1 MILPS
6 YSFVFIFLPI
16 AIIGYYILN
25 NYRQYTAGKS
35 LLLVASLIF
44 YYSMGYKGFI
54 VLIASSCLCYLL
66 ATFGFK
72 SSVSTSIQKL
82 LLVLGL
88 IVNIGLLLYCKY
100 LGYFELLLNKYSGSN
115 LTFTAFVIPVGISY
129 FTFSQISFIV
139 DSYKNND
146 IKYSPIDYLLYV
158 TFFPK
163 ITVGPITTASEFIPQ
178 FNDLSLKSP
187 NYSNLSKGFMRFTLG
202 MAKKLII
209 ADNLGTFVDLCY
221 LNIEALGTT
230 NALLAILSY
239 TLQIYFDFSGY
250 CDIAIGIC
258 QMLNL
263 DLIDNFDAPYRA
275 LSIADFWKRWHIS
288 LTRFFRNYV
297 YIPLGGNRKGKVRT
311 YVNTMIIFLIS
322 GLWHGA
328 ATTFV
333 VWGAIHGVGSVISK
347 IISPVTKKIPK
358 FIRWF
363 VTFCF
368 VNLAWVFFR
377 APDITTA
384 LAIFK
389 QLFTGGLI
397 PIDINIIASCIPT
410 EGQLIQWIVLQYA
423 PSLTY
428 YSGCAIM
435 IILIVAGLLLCTVGK
450 TAKEQAESFIA
461 SRGRIAITVILFV
474 WSILSLSQV
483 TEFIY
488 VNF

>member
-35 LLLVASLIF
+35 LLLIASLIF

-54 VLIASSCLCYLL
+54 VLIASSVMCYLL

-72 SSVSTSIQKL
+72 SSVGTSIQKL

-88 IVNIGLLLYCKY
+88 IINIGLLLYCKY

-146 IKYSPIDYLLYV
+146 TKYSPIDYLLYV

-163 ITVGPITTASEFIPQ
+163 ITVGPIATAGEFIPQ

-221 LNIEALGTT
+221 LNIDALGTT

-311 YVNTMIIFLIS
+311 YINTMIIFLIS

-358 FIRWF
+358 LIRWF

-450 TAKEQAESFIA
+450 TAREQAERFVA
-461 SRGRIAITVILFV
+461 SKGRIAITVILFV